1 MPTYCQLDPKDT
13 VQWNFNKNWD
23 SFTHDSKLKTYVCKM
38 VAILSRFQYVHV
50 NGDGFE
56 MYLKYMKVLQSLMFL
71 YLFLLCWVYGQV
83 SRC

>member
-1 MPTYCQLDPKDT
+1 
-13 VQWNFNKNWD
+13 
-23 SFTHDSKLKTYVCKM
+23 M

-50 NGDGFE
+50 NGDGIE